1 MKKWRK
7 GLAAALST
15 GLLAM
20 ALTGNALAAEE
31 RTKISEVSL
40 NIESLIEAGKD
51 GSDVNVSIDSGT
63 GYSLDDVTVKN
74 DEGEWISGDEPRVE
88 ITLEAEADYYFD
100 SMSKSKVKLKGD
112 KATYVTSS
120 RRDNKSTLVVTIKLG
135 ALEGSL
141 EVDAVEWEG
150 EDIPVARWESTA
162 GAKSYQVR
170 LYREDKSVGSTVTTS
185 NEYYDFSKSI
195 TREGDYY
202 FKVRAVNSNSKKGE
216 WYESDSMYV
225 NEDMAEDFKNG
236 SYSSGNQNSGTSN
249 APGASSNEGVWKRN
263 NVGWWYEYSNG
274 SYPQN
279 GWLSIKN
286 VWYCFDAAGYMRT
299 GWIQAGDG
307 KWYYC
312 DPREGSN
319 QGAMMVNTTTP
330 DGFRVDANGVWIQ

>member
-1 MKKWRK
+1 MKRWRK

-15 GLLAM
+15 GLLTM

-31 RTKISEVSL
+31 RTKISQVSL
-40 NIESLIEAGKD
+40 KIESLIEAGQD
-51 GSDVNVSIDSGT
+51 GSDVNVSISSGT

-74 DEGEWISGDEPRVE
+74 DDGEWISGDEPRVE
-88 ITLEAEADYYFD
+88 ITLEAEEDYYFD
-100 SMSKSKVKLKGD
+100 SMSKSKVKLSGD

-120 RRDNKSTLVVTIKLG
+120 RRDNKSTLVVTVKLG

-141 EVDAVEWEG
+141 EVDGVEWEG

-170 LYREDKSVGSTVTTS
+170 LYREDRSVGTTVTTS
-185 NEYYDFSKSI
+185 NEYYNFSSSI

-225 NEDMAEDFKNG
+225 DGDMAEDFKNG
-236 SYSSGNQNSGTSN
+236 NYSSGSQNSGTAT
-249 APGASSNEGVWKRN
+249 APGASSNGGTWKRN
-263 NVGWWYEYSNG
+263 NVGWWYEYSDG
-274 SYPQN
+274 SYPRN

-286 VWYCFDAAGYMRT
+286 VWYCFDAAGYMRM

-330 DGFRVDANGVWIQ
+330 DGYRVDANGVWIQ